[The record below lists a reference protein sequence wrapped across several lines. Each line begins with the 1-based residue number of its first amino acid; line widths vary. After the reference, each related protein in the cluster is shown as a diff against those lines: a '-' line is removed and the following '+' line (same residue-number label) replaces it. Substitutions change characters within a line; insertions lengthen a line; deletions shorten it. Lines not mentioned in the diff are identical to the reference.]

1 MTLSGLTVGSLEL
14 EPAYDPYVTQ
24 YTAHYPSGTS
34 SVDVTAEKA
43 DDFAAWGNSHDDPDL
58 VSVTQ
63 QIDGGISMD
72 VVSKSPGESGYEEP
86 DTATISVNLAQSGLT
101 SSTVEFK
108 VSFEGKVNTYLVNL
122 LPAT

>member
-14 EPAYDPYVTQ
+14 EPEFDPYVTQ
-24 YTAHYPSGTS
+24 YTAHYPAGTQN
-34 SVDVTAEKA
+34 VEVTAEKT
-43 DDFAAWGNSHDDPDL
+43 DDFATWGNSHDDPDL

-72 VVSKSPGESGYEEP
+72 IVSKSLGESGYEEP
-86 DTATISVNLAQSGLT
+86 DTATITVNLAQSGLT
-101 SSTVEFK
+101 SSRVEFK
-108 VSFEGKVNTYLVNL
+108 VSFDGKVNRYTVNL